1 MSGPMCASRIE
12 LKKIIP
18 PELAG
23 ARLDQVLAKL
33 FPDYSRSQ
41 LQNWIRGGHVKVDGI
56 QKTKARE
63 KVRENQFIEIE
74 AQLEPN
80 ERWVPQP
87 IPLDVI
93 YEDETL
99 LVINKPV
106 GLIVH
111 PGAGVRDQTLIN
123 ALLHYD
129 PSLSVVPRAGIIHRL
144 DKDTSGLLLIARTL
158 ASHHALIKAM
168 KARQIVREY
177 EAIVKGVLISGRT
190 IEAPVGRHPIHRT
203 RMAVVEFG
211 RPAITHFRIIKRYR
225 AHTHIRVQLET
236 GRTHQIRVHMAHIH
250 HPLAGDPV
258 YGSHV
263 GIPVHLSDPLQTA
276 LKTLKRQAL
285 HAATLQFSHP
295 FDQRPMACHA
305 PLPADMAHL
314 LECLEDDYSQLA
326 RS

>member
-1 MSGPMCASRIE
+1 MCASRIE
-12 LKKIIP
+12 LKKTTP
-18 PELAG
+18 PEFAG

-33 FPDYSRSQ
+33 FPDCSRSQ
-41 LQNWIRGGHVKVDGI
+41 LQNWIRGGNVKVDGI
-56 QKTKARE
+56 QKTKPRK
-63 KVRENQFIEIE
+63 KVRENQLIEVE
-74 AQLEPN
+74 ADLEPN

-87 IPLDVI
+87 MPLDLI

-99 LVINKPV
+99 LVINKPI

-123 ALLHYD
+123 ALLNYD
-129 PSLSVVPRAGIIHRL
+129 PNLSVVPRAGIIHRL

-168 KARQIVREY
+168 KAHQIVREY

-190 IEAPVGRHPIHRT
+190 IKAPVGRHPIHRT
-203 RMAVVEFG
+203 RMAVLESG
-211 RPAITHFRIIKRYR
+211 RSAITHFRIIKRYR
-225 AHTHIRVQLET
+225 THTYIRVQLET

-295 FDQRPMACHA
+295 ADQRPMTYRA
-305 PLPADMAHL
+305 PLPADIANL
-314 LECLEDDYSQLA
+314 LECLEDDCSRLA

>member
-1 MSGPMCASRIE
+1 MCASRIK
-12 LKKIIP
+12 LKKPIP

-23 ARLDQVLAKL
+23 ARLDQVLVKL

-56 QKTKARE
+56 QKMKARE
-63 KVRENQFIEIE
+63 KVKGNQLIEVE
-74 AQLEPN
+74 AHLEPN
-80 ERWVPQP
+80 EHWVPQP

-93 YEDETL
+93 YEDEAL
-99 LVINKPV
+99 LVINKPI

-111 PGAGVRDQTLIN
+111 PCANVRDQTLIN

-129 PSLSVVPRAGIIHRL
+129 PSLSMVPRAGIIHRL

-177 EAIVKGVLISGRT
+177 VAIIKGVLISGRT
-190 IEAPVGRHPIHRT
+190 IEAPVGRHPIHRA
-203 RMAVVEFG
+203 RMAVVESG

-225 AHTHIRVQLET
+225 AHTYIRVQLET

-250 HPLAGDPV
+250 HPLASDPV
-258 YGSHV
+258 YGNQI
-263 GIPVHLSDPLQTA
+263 GIPVYLSDLLQTA
-276 LKTLKRQAL
+276 LKTLKGQAL

-295 FDQRPMACHA
+295 ADQRPMTCHA
-305 PLPADMAHL
+305 PLPPDIAHL
-314 LECLEDDYSQLA
+314 LECLEDDYSRLA